1 MKCTH
6 CHEKEANT
14 HYKRIINGHKEEMYL
29 CEDCARELGI
39 AEEFDFEPF
48 TLDSFFGNLL
58 GTGESVFNALTGVD
72 RCTYCGT
79 TLNDIIN
86 TGRVGCSHCY
96 DRFERRLAP
105 SIERLHG
112 KTKHIGKTIHYT
124 EEPEAEAAETAEPK
138 TEASQPETRESL
150 KAEMK
155 KAIQEQRFED
165 AAVIRDKIKALDEEG
180 K

>member
-14 HYKRIINGHKEEMYL
+14 HYKKVVNGKKEEMYL
-29 CEDCARELGI
+29 CEDCARELGVM
-39 AEEFDFEPF
+39 EEFEFEPF
-48 TLDSFFGNLL
+48 GFDSFFGNLL
-58 GTGESVFNALTGVD
+58 GAGENVFNALTGVD

-79 TLNDIIN
+79 TLNDMVQS
-86 TGRVGCSHCY
+86 GRVGCAHCY
-96 DRFERRLAP
+96 DKFASRLSP

-112 KTKHIGKTIHYT
+112 KTKHVGKHISYT
-124 EEPEAEAAETAEPK
+124 EEAEEATPEKEAETPKKETMA
-138 TEASQPETRESL
+138 SL
-150 KAEMK
+150 KEEMK